1 VVAFLGRGG
10 LFSAWGLFV
19 AGVSEVVSERHRA
32 RAFALCEM
40 MGGSAFSFAP
50 ILAGW
55 LYATR
60 PVLPLAVA
68 VALGLLMIPILLR
81 AQRTLTALSREAR
94 AEEPASRPDPVLEPQ
109 VEPELA

>member
-1 VVAFLGRGG
+1 
-10 LFSAWGLFV
+10 
-19 AGVSEVVSERHRA
+19 
-32 RAFALCEM
+32 M

-68 VALGLLMIPILLR
+68 VALGVLMIPILLR
-81 AQRTLTALSREAR
+81 AQRSLTAAADRR
-94 AEEPASRPDPVLEPQ
+94 AEEPEPRPDPVLEPQ
-109 VEPELA
+109 VEPEMA